1 MKVNQLNDLGT
12 VGEKQGSETKMATER
27 FETGLKR
34 RKEVP
39 GEAYVDAAL
48 NKADDFNRDFQDMVT
63 EYCWGGT
70 WGRGV
75 LTKQQRSILN
85 LGMLAA
91 LNRPQ
96 EFKLHF
102 RGAITNGVSLE
113 ELREILIQIAVY
125 CGIPAGI
132 EAFRLAREV
141 FADLG
146 IDVSK
151 MDESR

>member
-1 MKVNQLNDLGT
+1 MSS
-12 VGEKQGSETKMATER
+12 KQ
-27 FETGLKR
+27 FETGLKYR
-34 RKEVP
+34 NEVL
-39 GEAYVDAAL
+39 GESYVEASLA
-48 NKADDFNRDFQDMVT
+48 KADDFNRDFQTMVT

-75 LTKQQRSILN
+75 LSKQQRSILN

-91 LNRPQ
+91 LNRPH

-102 RGAITNGVSLE
+102 KGALTNGVSVE
-113 ELREILIQIAVY
+113 ELREILLQIAVY

-141 FADLG
+141 LDAEG

-151 MDESR
+151 MDSGE

>member
-1 MKVNQLNDLGT
+1 
-12 VGEKQGSETKMATER
+12 MASDQFER
-27 FETGLKR
+27 GLQC
-34 RKEVP
+34 RKEVL
-39 GEAYVDAAL
+39 GDAYVEASL
-48 NKADDFNRDFQDMVT
+48 NKADDFNRDFQQMVT

-75 LTKQQRSILN
+75 LSKRDRSILN

-91 LNRPQ
+91 LGKSH

-102 RGAITNGVSLE
+102 RGAITNGLSRE
-113 ELREILIQIAVY
+113 DLREILIQIAVY

-141 FADLG
+141 YEAEG
-146 IDVSK
+146 IDVAN
-151 MDESR
+151 MDSEG

>member
-1 MKVNQLNDLGT
+1 
-12 VGEKQGSETKMATER
+12 MATEQ
-27 FETGLKR
+27 FENGLKC
-34 RKEVP
+34 RKEVL

-102 RGAITNGVSLE
+102 RGAITNGVKLE

-146 IDVSK
+146 IDVSN
-151 MDESR
+151 MDTNP

>member
-1 MKVNQLNDLGT
+1 MAS
-12 VGEKQGSETKMATER
+12 KQ
-27 FETGLKR
+27 FEDGLR
-34 RKEVP
+34 CRKEVL
-39 GEAYVDAAL
+39 GESYVDASLA
-48 NKADDFNRDFQDMVT
+48 KADDFNRDFQEMVT

-75 LTKQQRSILN
+75 LSKQQRSILN
-85 LGMLAA
+85 LGMLAG
-91 LNRPQ
+91 LNRGP

-102 RGAITNGVSLE
+102 KGAMTNGLSLE

-141 FADLG
+141 LEAEG
-146 IDVSK
+146 IDVSQ
-151 MDESR
+151 MDSKEE